1 MKRLAIFLFLAFS
14 ANFVYSQESDFII
27 PDYELIKSEIQDSAS
42 IFYYPNLLSRLN
54 AFDATLTN
62 QDYRHLYFGF
72 IFQEKYEPYWISPY
86 ELELSKY
93 YQSRKIKEKEYDKII
108 ELATHSIN
116 EFPFDLRQLNFLGFT
131 YHLKGDEETAK
142 KVAARFA
149 GTLDAIISSGDGKTC
164 ETGYHVISVYHEYV
178 ILKMFQFNMKSQSL
192 TGDCDY
198 LSLKHDERNIDGIY
212 FNIKQLF
219 NRNAENFKTE

>member
-1 MKRLAIFLFLAFS
+1 MKRLTILFFLALS
-14 ANFVYSQESDFII
+14 VNFIYSQESDFII

-42 IFYYPNLLSRLN
+42 IFYYPNLLSRLK

-62 QDYRHLYFGF
+62 KDYRHLYFGY
-72 IFQEKYEPYWISPY
+72 IFQEKYEPYWISPD
-86 ELELSKY
+86 EEQLLKY

-116 EFPFDLRQLNFLGFT
+116 EFPFDLRQLNFLGYT

-149 GTLDAIISSGDGKTC
+149 GTLDAIMSSGNGKTC
-164 ETGYHVISVYHEYV
+164 ETGYHVISVRHEYV
-178 ILKMFQFNMKSQSL
+178 ILNMFRFNMKSQAL

-198 LSLKHDERNIDGIY
+198 LSVEHDERNIDGIY

-219 NRNAENFKTE
+219 SRNAENYKTE